1 MQRSRSHRH
10 HDPWKRLRFT
20 ASGIRVD
27 AVNYSRANYVRF
39 WVSST
44 VLVITR
50 HIKIHETS
58 LGQNSVSFS
67 VFLLLFP
74 FLHESL
80 ISLVRYY
87 IFVHRNSKYSII
99 LILILSALLLI
110 IWDVAEKTSG
120 NVFQE
125 IISTIYR
132 ERSFYR
138 VKYKELLPFRFSKNK
153 LCNRVEWIPI

>member
-1 MQRSRSHRH
+1 MGVQRSRSHRH
-10 HDPWKRLRFT
+10 YDPWKRLRFT

-27 AVNYSRANYVRF
+27 AVNYSRANYVRV
-39 WVSST
+39 WVSNT
-44 VLVITR
+44 VLVILR

-67 VFLLLFP
+67 VFLLLFS
-74 FLHESL
+74 FLHESS
-80 ISLVRYY
+80 ISLVRYC

-99 LILILSALLLI
+99 LMLILSALLLI
-110 IWDVAEKTSG
+110 IGDVVEKTSG
-120 NVFQE
+120 NVFRE

-153 LCNRVEWIPI
+153 LCNRVE

>member
-10 HDPWKRLRFT
+10 HNPWKRLRFT

-27 AVNYSRANYVRF
+27 AVNYSRANYVRV
-39 WVSST
+39 WVSNT
-44 VLVITR
+44 VLIPR

-58 LGQNSVSFS
+58 LGQNSVSSS

-80 ISLVRYY
+80 ISLVRYC
-87 IFVHRNSKYSII
+87 IFVYRNSKYSII
-99 LILILSALLLI
+99 LMLILSALLLI
-110 IWDVAEKTSG
+110 IWDVVEKTSG
-120 NVFQE
+120 NVFRE